1 MKSSQSTILCA
12 FIFISLWVS
21 SCNIDEIPPEI
32 VSDIRAWFTIESNNL
47 GVNLAWSEVTDED
60 IDKYIIF
67 KSTGNLIP
75 QEIGETQSNYFK
87 DSDVEWLE
95 SYQYFIRSV
104 DDIGNESELSDSILV
119 RVYSASGNW
128 ELSDYDSTFLC
139 INHNQVILTS
149 SGSFQQKGYFLTDG
163 YELYINDYSKDPT
176 SSVGDTIISKML
188 FSSCNL
194 DSNSWVGNGWM
205 TFQTTVL
212 DTTILGDTIN
222 TTNNNFPVYFDMR
235 LMDPESGKIEF
246 SSPLFEDLR
255 LKHALQYCNG
265 NDIFN

>member
-1 MKSSQSTILCA
+1 MKSSQFT
-12 FIFISLWVS
+12 SLLASLSFCLS

-32 VSDIRAWFTIESNNL
+32 VVDLRGWFTIESNNI
-47 GVNLAWSEVTDED
+47 GVNLVWSEVPDED

-67 KSTGNLIP
+67 KSTNNTVA

-87 DSDVEWLE
+87 DNNVEWLE
-95 SYQYFIRSV
+95 SYQYFIKSV
-104 DDIGNESELSDSILV
+104 DDIGNESALSDSVLV

-139 INHNQVILTS
+139 IDHNQVIPTS

-163 YELYINDYSKDPT
+163 YELIIDDDSDDSI

-194 DSNSWVGNGWM
+194 DSNTWSGNGWM

-212 DTTILGDTIN
+212 DTTILGDTVNI
-222 TTNNNFPVYFDMR
+222 TNNNFPVYFDMR
-235 LMDPESGKIEF
+235 LLDPQSGKIDF
-246 SSPLFEDLR
+246 SSPLFEDLT